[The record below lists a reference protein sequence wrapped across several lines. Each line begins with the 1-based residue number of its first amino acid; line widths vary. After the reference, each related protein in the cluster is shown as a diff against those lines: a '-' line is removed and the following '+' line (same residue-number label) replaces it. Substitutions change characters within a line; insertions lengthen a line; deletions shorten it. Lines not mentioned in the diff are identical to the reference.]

1 MSFDKLYF
9 KLIVKTFVVVGLFLT
24 FLPKALKSE
33 SVFDSGYRIPGTDR
47 RHKQILEQCSYA
59 TPKQSSLIGCSKS
72 CDLFFF
78 KWANPASF
86 VYFRSFQTI
95 FKIKTV
101 DFSRIRTQ
109 IDEVEGEHADHLTTT
124 TVNVTS
130 LVNQGALFQPII
142 TVLCYS
148 KICLRHRFNS
158 KDDNYGLK
166 LNAAVGFLGVSDRDQ
181 SAVWD
186 QCSKTCFALSRMSYN
201 FGNILAQNLFGCTYL
216 LQICIVNMKR
226 FSAT

>member
-1 MSFDKLYF
+1 MKHWFDCLKL
-9 KLIVKTFVVVGLFLT
+9 LLT
-24 FLPKALKSE
+24 
-33 SVFDSGYRIPGTDR
+33 
-47 RHKQILEQCSYA
+47 
-59 TPKQSSLIGCSKS
+59 SSLT
-72 CDLFFF
+72 LRLAL
-78 KWANPASF
+78 WW
-86 VYFRSFQTI
+86 
-95 FKIKTV
+95 
-101 DFSRIRTQ
+101 
-109 IDEVEGEHADHLTTT
+109 
-124 TVNVTS
+124 TVNSFCILILIFVRAPRKHS
-130 LVNQGALFQPII
+130 RSRQLLF
-142 TVLCYS
+142 TLYS

>member
-47 RHKQILEQCSYA
+47 RHKQILEQCSCYA
-59 TPKQSSLIGCSKS
+59 ETKLSDWLFKVMWLI
-72 CDLFFF
+72 FF

-95 FKIKTV
+95 YKIKTV

-109 IDEVEGEHADHLTTT
+109 INEVEGEHADHLTTT